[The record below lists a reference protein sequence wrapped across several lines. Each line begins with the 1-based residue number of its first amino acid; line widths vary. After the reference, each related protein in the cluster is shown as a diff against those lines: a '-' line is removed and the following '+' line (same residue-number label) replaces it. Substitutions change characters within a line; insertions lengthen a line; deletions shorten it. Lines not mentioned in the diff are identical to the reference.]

1 MKVSYIIVW
10 ANTNSLV
17 KMNPTD
23 YPNKNI
29 DVDNALLKHTLFL
42 IDQLL
47 QLQPHEILVMD
58 NEGNFPKQDN
68 PLIRV
73 IPSFQTFD
81 FASEDYQDPYWIHE
95 LGLLD
100 YKGMYIPRK
109 GGNKPH
115 IKKLNHAMVCAM
127 AYNHGI
133 VEATGDYLVLQ
144 HNDTEYLFDRYS
156 EKEVIH
162 DAINLLE
169 RENYEYI
176 TVDKKPPKGNSP
188 YGYDYFADCYWFL
201 CRGDFY
207 QKHRI
212 WVDWARGDNNHLA
225 TIMCEKKGL
234 KYLHLPGFYETKEH
248 LKKEFFEKYD
258 IKTPGNLH
266 ILNDKPFLHH
276 MKGGTGLYNILK
288 RGSVHETD

>member
-1 MKVSYIIVW
+1 MSKVSYITVW
-10 ANTNSLV
+10 ADTNTAN

-42 IDQLL
+42 IDQIL
-47 QLQPHEILVMD
+47 QLNPHEILIMD

-100 YKGMYIPRK
+100 YKGMYIERK
-109 GGNKPH
+109 GGKPH

-176 TVDKKPPKGNSP
+176 TIDRKPVKMEEYSK
-188 YGYDYFADCYWFL
+188 YDYFADCYWFL

-225 TIMCEKKGL
+225 TITCFDKGL
-234 KYLHLPGFYETKEH
+234 KYLHLPGFFENKEH
-248 LKKEFFEKYD
+248 RRYEFSEQYGYSGKD
-258 IKTPGNLH
+258 GNLH
-266 ILNDKPFLHH
+266 TFNDKPFIIHL
-276 MKGGTGLYNILK
+276 KGGTGLHRIL
-288 RGSVHETD
+288 RENR